1 MKKGIVAVLIL
12 ALAIFAFSCS
22 SGPAAAAGVS
32 DPTMPPWVNEQP
44 PEDMLWGIGV
54 SSNAQQQMRLTMAD
68 SGARQDIARQL
79 QTLAQGMVTDYSR
92 EAGGIN
98 NTAAMQFQ
106 ESVSR
111 QIAQA
116 TLTGAVRD
124 VMWTTADGKT
134 LWMRLKM
141 SKADAAKTAA
151 DQAQKAID
159 SEAAR
164 YAEFKAMDALKMMDQ
179 QLEKNPTSPQPVIK

>member
-1 MKKGIVAVLIL
+1 MRKGFIFVLIL
-12 ALAIFAFSCS
+12 VTAFIAFGCK
-22 SGPAAAAGVS
+22 SGPAAPAAVS

-54 SSNAQQQMRLTMAD
+54 SSNVQQQMRMTMAD
-68 SGARQDIARQL
+68 SGARADIARQL

-92 EAGGIN
+92 EAGGID

-116 TLTGAVRD
+116 DLQGVVRD
-124 VMWTTADGKT
+124 VMWTTPDGKT

-141 SKADAAKTAA
+141 NKADAAKTAA
-151 DQAQKAID
+151 DQAQKAIENEG
-159 SEAAR
+159 SR

-179 QLEKNPTSPQPVIK
+179 QFDKISTSPQPVIK

>member
-1 MKKGIVAVLIL
+1 MKKGFTSVLVLVFIL
-12 ALAIFAFSCS
+12 FSCNS
-22 SGPAAAAGVS
+22 SPVRVS
-32 DPTMPPWVNEQP
+32 DPTMPPWINEQP

-54 SSNAQQQMRLTMAD
+54 SSNAQMQMRMTMAD
-68 SGARQDIARQL
+68 SGARQDLARQL

-106 ESVSR
+106 EVVSR
-111 QIAQA
+111 QVSQA
-116 TLTGAVRD
+116 NLQGAVRD
-124 VMWTTADGKT
+124 TTWNSPDGRT
-134 LWMRLKM
+134 MWMRIKM
-141 SKADAAKTAA
+141 SKADAARLAA
-151 DQAQKAID
+151 NEAQKAVD

-179 QLEKNPTSPQPVIK
+179 QLQKNSTLPQPVMRD

>member
-1 MKKGIVAVLIL
+1 MKKGIITVLIL
-12 ALAIFAFSCS
+12 VLAFMAFGCKS
-22 SGPAAAAGVS
+22 SAAAAIVS
-32 DPTMPPWVNEQP
+32 DTNMPVWINEQP

-54 SSNAQQQMRLTMAD
+54 SANAQQQMRMTMAEA
-68 SGARQDIARQL
+68 GARADIARQL
-79 QTLAQGMVTDYSR
+79 STSVQGMVTDYAR

-106 ESVSR
+106 ETVNR
-111 QIAQA
+111 QITEAE
-116 TLTGAVRD
+116 LRGAVRELY
-124 VMWTTADGKT
+124 WTTPDGKT
-134 LWMRLKM
+134 LWVRMKM

-151 DQAQKAID
+151 DQIDKAIE

-179 QLEKNPTSPQPVIK
+179 NLKKNQTSPIPQTR

>member
-1 MKKGIVAVLIL
+1 MKKGLVSILIL
-12 ALAIFAFSCS
+12 IFAFFVFSCGS
-22 SGPAAAAGVS
+22 SPAPGVS

-54 SSNAQQQMRLTMAD
+54 SSNAQPQMRLTMAD
-68 SGARQDIARQL
+68 SGGRADLARQL

-92 EAGGIN
+92 EAGGLSN
-98 NTAAMQFQ
+98 AAVMQFQ

-116 TLTGAVRD
+116 TLQGAVRD
-124 VMWTTADGKT
+124 VMWTTPDNKT
-134 LWMRLKM
+134 LWVRLKM
-141 SKADAAKTAA
+141 SKADAARSAA
-151 DQAQKAID
+151 NETQKAVD

-164 YAEFKAMDALKMMDQ
+164 YAEFKAMDALKMMEM
-179 QLEKNPTSPQPVIK
+179 QLNRNSTSPQPVIR